1 MERRDFLVTSAATS
15 AALAVGVPAAPAA
28 AAPQTTAA
36 ADDAAAPDAARL
48 ALWYDRPAGQWLE
61 ALPLGN
67 GRLGAMVFGGVDADR
82 LQLNEDTLWA
92 GGPYEPANPQGLAN
106 LPEIRRR
113 IFAGQW
119 GSAQDLIN
127 STFLGNPVGELMYQ
141 TVGDLRLTFPGTGDV
156 GSYRRELDLDTAVAT
171 TTYTRGGVAH
181 RREAFASHADQV
193 IVVRLTADTPGALSL
208 TAAFDSPQQTQKS
221 SPDRITAAL
230 EGTGQSREG
239 VTGRVRFRALV
250 RARAE
255 GGTVSSENGTLT
267 VTAADAVTLLVSV
280 GTSYNDYRDA
290 SGDHRARAERPLN
303 AAADTPYGQLR
314 ARHVR
319 DHRALFRRVALDLGV
334 TEAATAPTDQ
344 RVASFAQS
352 DDPHLVALHYQ
363 FGRYLLIASSRPGT
377 QPANLQGIWND
388 QLSPPWDSKYT
399 ININTEMNYWPA
411 ATTNLLECWEPI
423 FALLDD
429 LAQAGQKTARVQY
442 GANGWVAHHNTDAW
456 RGTAPVDGAF
466 WGMWPTGGAWL
477 ATSVWEHYRFTG
489 DREALRRRLPVVEG
503 AVRFFLDALVTDPGT
518 GHLVTCP
525 SVSPENAHHAGV
537 SACAGPTM
545 DNQILR
551 DLFDGYLAACDALGV
566 SSPYAAQVRQARA
579 QLPPM
584 KIGALGQLQEWQQDW
599 DAGAPEQQHRHVS
612 HLYGLHPSNQ
622 ISKRG
627 TPELFRAAL
636 KTLEM
641 RGDAGTGWSLAW
653 KINFWARAEDGSRS
667 YKLLTD
673 LLTPDRTAP
682 NLFDLH
688 PPFQIDGN
696 FGATAG
702 VTEWLVQSHT
712 DEVHLLPALPPQL
725 PQGQVTGLL
734 ARGALTVDVSW
745 SDGALTHARLAARR
759 TGAVRLRTAAPV
771 AVHAQGGPRTH
782 VKRPENTVVA
792 FDARAGETYVITPL

>member
-15 AALAVGVPAAPAA
+15 AALAVGLAPTAA
-28 AAPQTTAA
+28 AAAAQTSAEA
-36 ADDAAAPDAARL
+36 EDAAPETSRL

-67 GRLGAMVFGGVDADR
+67 GRLGAMVFGGVDTEQ

-113 IFAGQW
+113 VFAGQW
-119 GSAQDLIN
+119 NSAQSLIN
-127 STFLGNPVGELMYQ
+127 STFLGSPVGELMYQ
-141 TVGDLRLTFPGTGDV
+141 TVGNLRLKVPGTGDV
-156 GSYRRELDLDTAVAT
+156 SSYRRELDLDTAVAT
-171 TTYTRGGVAH
+171 TTYARSGVAY
-181 RREAFASHADQV
+181 RREVFASHADQLIV
-193 IVVRLTADTPGALSL
+193 IRLTADTPGALSL
-208 TAAFDSPQQTQKS
+208 TATFDSPQQAQTS

-230 EGTGQSREG
+230 EGVGQTREG
-239 VTGRVRFRALV
+239 ITGRVRFRALV

-255 GGTVSSENGTLT
+255 GGAVRSENGTLA
-267 VTAADAVTLLVSV
+267 VDGADAVTLLVSI

-314 ARHVR
+314 SRHVR
-319 DHRALFRRVALDLGV
+319 DHRALFRRVTLDLG
-334 TEAATAPTDQ
+334 TTDAAQAPTD
-344 RVASFAQS
+344 RRIAAFAQA
-352 DDPHLVALHYQ
+352 DDPQLVALHYQ

-411 ATTNLLECWEPI
+411 PTTNLLECWEPI

-429 LAQAGQKTARVQY
+429 LAQAGQKTAQVQY

-489 DREALRRRLPVVEG
+489 DRDALRRRLPVVEG
-503 AVRFFLDALVTDPGT
+503 AVRFFLDALVLDPTT

-525 SVSPENAHHAGV
+525 SVSPENAHHPGV

-551 DLFDGYLAACDALGV
+551 DLFDGYLAACDTLGIT
-566 SSPYAAQVRQARA
+566 SPYADQVRQTRA

-584 KIGALGQLQEWQQDW
+584 QIGALGQLQEWQQDW
-599 DAGAPEQQHRHVS
+599 DAGAPEQQHRHIS

-636 KTLEM
+636 RTLEM

-653 KINFWARAEDGSRS
+653 KINFWARAEDGTRS

-702 VTEWLVQSHT
+702 VTEWLLQSHT

-725 PQGQVTGLL
+725 AEGRATGLL
-734 ARGALTVDVSW
+734 ARGGLTVDVSW
-745 SDGALTHARLAARR
+745 SNGALTHARLAARQ
-759 TGAVRLRTAAPV
+759 TGTVRLRTATPV
-771 AVHAQGGPRTH
+771 VVHSKDGTRTQ
-782 VKRPENTVVA
+782 VERPESAVVV
-792 FDARAGETYVITPL
+792 FETRAGEEYVITPL